1 MPSLSH
7 RTTQPASRAPID
19 AKVFVPLLGVVER
32 VTFIGIGTM
41 DVMRQYRPNSQG
53 VISDSFTEFY
63 RRQWRDVVGLGF
75 VLTGDRWVAEEL
87 AQEGFAA
94 ACRKWDSV
102 GAMDRPGSWV
112 RRVVVNRSVSRLRR
126 RGVERR
132 ALARMGTP
140 GVSPDLIVDADSAEV
155 WAAVRALPK
164 RQGQVVALVYFDG
177 MTVPEA
183 SQVIGCSY
191 ETARTHL
198 KRGKKALA
206 LRLGEE
212 DADA

>member
-1 MPSLSH
+1 
-7 RTTQPASRAPID
+7 
-19 AKVFVPLLGVVER
+19 
-32 VTFIGIGTM
+32 M
-41 DVMRQYRPNSQG
+41 DVMRQYRPGSQG
-53 VISDSFTEFY
+53 LVSDSFADFY

-75 VLTGDRWVAEEL
+75 VLTGDQWVAEEL

-94 ACRKWDSV
+94 ACRKWDQV
-102 GAMDRPGSWV
+102 GGMDRPGAWV
-112 RRVVVNRSVSRLRR
+112 RRVVVNQSVSRLRR

-132 ALARMGTP
+132 AFARMGAS
-140 GVSPDLIVDADSAEV
+140 GVSEGLIVDARSAEV
-155 WAAVRALPK
+155 WAAVRALPR
-164 RQGQVVALVYFDG
+164 RQGQVIALVYFDG

-183 SQVIGCSY
+183 SQVIGCSR

-206 LRLGEE
+206 TRLGEE